1 MFNENKKE
9 EKVKGKVETIM
20 GKGTKIDGDITTS
33 GSLRVEGEVNGHVK
47 AEGDVFVGE
56 SGVVKSEIEAR
67 EIIIAGKVEADVT
80 ALKKLA
86 ILPKGK
92 LHGDIR
98 CASLKIEEGGSF
110 IGTSKKMQKGKNKR
124 STKNAAKKIN
134 KKKKDKKNPDKKQ
147 KGGTK

>member
-20 GKGTKIDGDITTS
+20 GKGTKIDGDIRTS
-33 GSLRVEGEVNGHVK
+33 GSLRVEGEVNGFVK

-56 SGVVKSEIEAR
+56 SGIVKNEIEAR

-98 CASLKIEEGGSF
+98 CASLKIEEGGTF
-110 IGTSKKMQKGKNKR
+110 IGTSKKMKKVKKNIKNAKKR
-124 STKNAAKKIN
+124 SKKKMN
-134 KKKKDKKNPDKKQ
+134 KKDSDKKQ
-147 KGGTK
+147 KGSKK